1 MTQNFGRLSATV
13 DKYGGK
19 MQAVG
24 YIGLLPIIKNIDTTD
39 TSIKPLKAIAFMIAV
54 SFKRDK
60 RFLLKL
66 KHFFSFFSD
75 IQIAILIAVE
85 TRDTTKLVEIVVGI
99 LINLMLSKYV

>member
-1 MTQNFGRLSATV
+1 
-13 DKYGGK
+13 
-19 MQAVG
+19 
-24 YIGLLPIIKNIDTTD
+24 
-39 TSIKPLKAIAFMIAV
+39 MIAV
-54 SFKRDK
+54 SFKKDN

-66 KHFFSFFSD
+66 KHFFSFFFDSD